1 MGLSVAFF
9 GTPAFAVPTLDAL
22 HRSTHRVAVVVTQ
35 PDRPRA
41 RGQRVTPSPVKAYA
55 EAHGLPV
62 LQPTRLRDDD
72 VMGALAATGA
82 EIGVVAAYGKI
93 LPQRLLDWPS
103 RGLINVHASLLPR
116 WRGAAPIHRAVIA
129 GDAITGV
136 TIMRVV
142 AALDAGPMIDR
153 VETPIGPDETSE
165 ALETRLATLGAEL
178 LVKTVDRL
186 ALGPVEETPQDDALA
201 TYASRVERRES
212 QVDWMRPAAA
222 IHNQIRGL
230 QPWPLAAVLF
240 HGRRV
245 LLRQSQVAH
254 TRAVDVEPGVVSRV
268 EPDAI
273 EIAARPGAVRI
284 LRLQIEGRPAVDT
297 RAFLNGHPVRVGDR
311 FDPLPDAR

>member
-1 MGLSVAFF
+1 
-9 GTPAFAVPTLDAL
+9 
-22 HRSTHRVAVVVTQ
+22 
-35 PDRPRA
+35 
-41 RGQRVTPSPVKAYA
+41 
-55 EAHGLPV
+55 
-62 LQPTRLRDDD
+62 
-72 VMGALAATGA
+72 MGALAATGA

-230 QPWPLAAVLF
+230 QPWPLAAVLL

-254 TRAVDVEPGVVSRV
+254 DRAVDVEPGVVSRV

>member
-1 MGLSVAFF
+1 MGLAVAFF

-22 HRSTHRVAVVVTQ
+22 HRSDHRVAVVVTQ

-41 RGQRVTPSPVKAYA
+41 RGHRVTASPVKAFA

-62 LQPTRLRDDD
+62 FQPARLRDDE
-72 VMGALAATGA
+72 VMATLANTGA
-82 EIGVVAAYGKI
+82 DIGVVAAYGKL
-93 LPQRLLDWPS
+93 LPQRLLDWPA
-103 RGLINVHASLLPR
+103 RGLVNVHASLLPR
-116 WRGAAPIHRAVIA
+116 WRGAAPVHRAVIA
-129 GDAITGV
+129 GDPVTGV

-165 ALETRLATLGAEL
+165 TVEARLAGLGADL
-178 LVKTVDRL
+178 LVRTLDRM
-186 ALGPVEETPQDDALA
+186 AAGPVEETPQDDTLA
-201 TYASRVERRES
+201 TYAARLERHESRV
-212 QVDWMRPAAA
+212 DWARPAAA

-240 HGRRV
+240 HGRRL

-254 TRAVDVEPGVVSRV
+254 DRALDVEPGVVSRV

-273 EIAARPGAVRI
+273 EVAARPGAVRL
-284 LRLQIEGRPAVDT
+284 LRLQVEGRPVVDT
-297 RAFLNGHPVRVGDR
+297 RAFLNGHRVRVGDR
-311 FDPLPDAR
+311 FDPLPDAP

>member
-22 HRSTHRVAVVVTQ
+22 HRSAHRVAVVVTQ

-72 VMGALAATGA
+72 VMGALEATGA

-129 GDAITGV
+129 GDAVTGV

-153 VETPIGPDETSE
+153 VQTPIGPDETSDAIE
-165 ALETRLATLGAEL
+165 GRLATLGAEL
-178 LVKTVDRL
+178 LVKVMDRL

-201 TYASRVERRES
+201 TYAVRLERRES
-212 QVDWMRPAAA
+212 QVDWARPAVD

-245 LLRQSQVAH
+245 LLRQSQVVH
-254 TRAVDVEPGVVSRV
+254 DQVLDVEPGVVSHV

-273 EIAARPGAVRI
+273 EVAAQPGAVRI
-284 LRLQIEGRPAVDT
+284 LRLQAEGRPAVDA

>member
-230 QPWPLAAVLF
+230 QPWPLAAVLL

>member
-22 HRSTHRVAVVVTQ
+22 HRSAHRVAVVVTQ

-72 VMGALAATGA
+72 VMGALEATGA

-103 RGLINVHASLLPR
+103 RGVINVHASLLPR

-129 GDAITGV
+129 GDAVTGV

-153 VETPIGPDETSE
+153 VETPIGSDETSE
-165 ALETRLATLGAEL
+165 TLEGRLATLGAEL
-178 LVKTVDRL
+178 LVKVMDRL

-201 TYASRVERRES
+201 TYAVRLERRES
-212 QVDWMRPAAA
+212 QVDWARPAVD

-245 LLRQSQVAH
+245 LLRQSQVVH
-254 TRAVDVEPGVVSRV
+254 DQVLDVEPGVVSHV

-273 EIAARPGAVRI
+273 EVAAQPGAVRI
-284 LRLQIEGRPAVDT
+284 LRLQAEGRPAVDA

>member
-22 HRSTHRVAVVVTQ
+22 HHSAHRVAVVVTQ

-41 RGQRVTPSPVKAYA
+41 RGQRVTASPVKAYA
-55 EAHGLPV
+55 ETHGLPV

-72 VMGALAATGA
+72 VMAALEATEA

-103 RGLINVHASLLPR
+103 RGLVNVHASLLPR
-116 WRGAAPIHRAVIA
+116 WRGAAPIHRAVVA
-129 GDAITGV
+129 GDAVTGV

-153 VETPIGPDETSE
+153 AETPIGPDETSDAVE
-165 ALETRLATLGAEL
+165 ARLATLGAEL
-178 LVKTVDRL
+178 LVRTIDRL
-186 ALGPVEETPQDDALA
+186 AAGPVDETPQDEALA
-201 TYASRVERRES
+201 TYAARLERRES
-212 QVDWMRPAAA
+212 QVDWARPATA

-254 TRAVDVEPGVVSRV
+254 EQPLDVEPGVVSCV

-273 EIAARPGAVRI
+273 EIAAQPGAVRI
-284 LRLQIEGRPAVDT
+284 LRLQAEGRPVVDT

>member
-254 TRAVDVEPGVVSRV
+254 DRAVDVEPGVVSRV